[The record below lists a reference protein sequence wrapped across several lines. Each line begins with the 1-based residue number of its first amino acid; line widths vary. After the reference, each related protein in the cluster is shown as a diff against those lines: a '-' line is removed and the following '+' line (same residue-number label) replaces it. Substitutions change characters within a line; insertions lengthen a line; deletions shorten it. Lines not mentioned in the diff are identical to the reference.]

1 MSLESVRAH
10 LDTAAP
16 DIDIIETEASSATV
30 EEAANA
36 HNVAPA
42 QIAKTLSFSVKD
54 DVFLLVARGDA
65 RIDNKKAKA
74 AFGGK
79 VKMLPL
85 EDVEAITGHP
95 VGGVCPFGLA
105 NPIRV
110 YCDESLKAF
119 TEVVPAAGSRNAAIR
134 IAPERLAE
142 ITGAQWVDVCAGP
155 AA

>member
-65 RIDNKKAKA
+65 RIDNK
-74 AFGGK
+74 
-79 VKMLPL
+79 
-85 EDVEAITGHP
+85 
-95 VGGVCPFGLA
+95 
-105 NPIRV
+105 
-110 YCDESLKAF
+110 
-119 TEVVPAAGSRNAAIR
+119 
-134 IAPERLAE
+134 
-142 ITGAQWVDVCAGP
+142 
-155 AA
+155 

>member
-1 MSLESVRAH
+1 MSIDSVRAH
-10 LDTAAP
+10 LSRTAP
-16 DIDIIETEASSATV
+16 DIAILETEESSATV
-30 EEAANA
+30 QEAANA
-36 HNVAPA
+36 HSVEPA

-54 DVFLLVARGDA
+54 QVFLLVARGDA

-79 VKMLPL
+79 IKMLPL

-105 NPIRV
+105 NPVPV

-119 TEVVPAAGSRNAAIR
+119 DEVLPAAGSRNAAIR

-142 ITGAQWVDVCAGP
+142 ITDARWVDVCQEP
-155 AA
+155 AI